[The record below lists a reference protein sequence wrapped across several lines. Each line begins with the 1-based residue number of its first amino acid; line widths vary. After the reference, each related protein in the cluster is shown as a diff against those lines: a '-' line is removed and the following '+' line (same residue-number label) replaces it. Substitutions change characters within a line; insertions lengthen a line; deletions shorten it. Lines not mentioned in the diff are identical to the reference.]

1 MVYSSC
7 IRYAQYPFMNKLQLP
22 SLSGLGNLVL
32 LLIINL
38 VLTLA
43 FVDQFYN
50 HDLPCPL
57 CILQRVGFTLVG
69 IIILLNIRVGAHP
82 AHYGFGILFAVL
94 GLAVSL
100 RQVLLHVAPTD
111 LGYGDTFFH
120 IHFYTWAFVGFT
132 SLIISMAIL
141 LIIPDGGTRSR
152 HWLAQTLAGWFVVL
166 LIGNLLSTLLQCG
179 IGPCADNPIRYDGF
193 DLLRRWIGL

>member
-1 MVYSSC
+1 MS
-7 IRYAQYPFMNKLQLP
+7 KLQLLTP
-22 SLSGLGNLVL
+22 SGLGNLVL

-43 FVDQFYN
+43 FVDQLYN

-57 CILQRVGFTLVG
+57 CILQRVSFTLIG
-69 IIILLNIRVGAHP
+69 LIILLNIRAGARP

-100 RQVLLHVAPTD
+100 RQVLLHVAPGD

-132 SLIISMAIL
+132 SLIISMSLL
-141 LIIPDGGTRSR
+141 LIIPDRGTRSR
-152 HWLAQTLAGWFVVL
+152 HWFAQILSGWFVLL
-166 LIGNLLSTLLQCG
+166 LIGNLISTLLECG
-179 IGPCADNPIRYDGF
+179 IGPCADNPVRYEGF
-193 DLLRRWIGL
+193 DFLRRWIGP